1 MYSEP
6 GQTSKMEVFVKKVRV
21 RRQIVLGQLTL
32 TRNLHD
38 LHYNSEYSTAFSL
51 LYNDVHKQAH
61 KQEFSG
67 QRRFIR
73 IRKLQ

>member
-38 LHYNSEYSTAFSL
+38 LVRA
-51 LYNDVHKQAH
+51 
-61 KQEFSG
+61 
-67 QRRFIR
+67 
-73 IRKLQ
+73 LQF